1 MHYVPKRS
9 TPGENNIL
17 SALRSEAVSIFSPVK
32 VLRVNILS
40 ASPAVYDQPGYNPEM
55 KWPTVGEFDHCSYCS
70 PIMFIRKCWAIC

>member
-40 ASPAVYDQPGYNPEM
+40 ASPAV
-55 KWPTVGEFDHCSYCS
+55 
-70 PIMFIRKCWAIC
+70 